1 MNPWGDVIAMAK
13 AWCVT
18 KSGGKALI
26 GFPSGPFD
34 SIEFNANRLY
44 GPIMTPHIFANWNVE
59 HTNLDLTQFDESCTY
74 CYEPLYI
81 LSKVE

>member
-1 MNPWGDVIAMAK
+1 M
-13 AWCVT
+13 
-18 KSGGKALI
+18 
-26 GFPSGPFD
+26 GFT
-34 SIEFNANRLY
+34 FNANRLY